1 MAMRPA
7 VLYIPYATSSRG
19 GTGYIIMFLQFE
31 EGDSLSEI
39 RNDTESSNKSDDNS
53 TLAPL
58 INEEEMDVIS
68 SGNESGAEPVSTYM
82 ETFVTEVNIIRA

>member
-1 MAMRPA
+1 MDMRLA
-7 VLYIPYATSSRG
+7 VLYLPYATSPG
-19 GTGYIIMFLQFE
+19 GVTVYIIMFLQFE

-39 RNDTESSNKSDDNS
+39 RNDTESSNKSDEDP

-82 ETFVTEVNIIRA
+82 ETFVTEVNIIR